1 MRSSAIPRSPHSIRW
16 RAWLWGAL
24 AALTCPCHLPVLLLA
39 LSGTAAG
46 AFVSQHMGV
55 AVAVLV
61 ALFVLFLTRALR
73 AFRLPR

>member
-1 MRSSAIPRSPHSIRW
+1 VRNSATPRSPHSSRW

-24 AALTCPCHLPVLLLA
+24 SALTCPCHLPIVLLA

-46 AFVSQHMGV
+46 ALVSQHMGV